1 VKIESHPAHVAAATT
16 PLNWKQG
23 FAEDFADFP
32 VAYRRVGQKRFMN
45 PGAFAGAMRPL
56 PASV

>member
-1 VKIESHPAHVAAATT
+1 VKIESNPAHVEAATT
-16 PLNWKQG
+16 PLHWKQG

-32 VAYRRVGQKRFMN
+32 VAYRRVKASSKN
-45 PGAFAGAMRPL
+45 PGAFAGAMGRQ